1 MLMSPQDP
9 YFESVP
15 ATRLDGKPSGKMKKM
30 PKALPP
36 GISEHDA
43 KVLVKVKRRAHR
55 LDAGWSF
62 LGMRVGWS
70 SVIGII
76 PL

>member
-1 MLMSPQDP
+1 
-9 YFESVP
+9 
-15 ATRLDGKPSGKMKKM
+15 MKKILNT
-30 PKALPP
+30 LPP
-36 GISEHDA
+36 GISDHDG
-43 KVLVKVKRRAHR
+43 KVLSKVKRRAYR

-62 LGMRVGWS
+62 LGIRFGWS